1 MYKKFY
7 THFVEAN
14 PYVQHYAAHSHHYWP
29 DVTLDAT
36 IQYWKDSAKLVDS
49 KWDYF
54 FSTKIPSTQ
63 ALIAEVLNLS
73 KLEQIV
79 FAPNTHELVY
89 RVLSCFTHLP
99 QVRVLTTDS
108 EFHSFE
114 RQINRLS
121 EGGRFVADK
130 VSTLEAETFEDRF
143 IEKIKSEKYDLIFF
157 SQVFFNSGI
166 TVNIDRIV
174 KAVENINT
182 VIVIDG
188 YHGFMALPTDLSNIE
203 NRVFYISGSYKYAQ
217 GGEGACFMHVPADCK
232 LRPEY
237 TGWFASFDELAKR
250 EAEVKYSEDGLRF
263 AGSTMDLTP
272 IYRLEAVLELFK
284 RENIKVADIHA
295 YVQKLQ
301 KNFLTALAELKH
313 PHLCEANIL
322 RNDFK
327 NHGHFFAFEL
337 GATRLAMDV
346 HEELNRKG
354 IVTDYRGSRLRFG
367 FGLYQDEKIN
377 FKN

>member
-7 THFVEAN
+7 TQFIEAN
-14 PYVQHYAAHSHHYWP
+14 PNVQHYAAHSHHYWP

-36 IQYWKDSAKLVDS
+36 VQYWKDSAKYVDG
-49 KWDYF
+49 KWDHF
-54 FSTKIPSTQ
+54 FAVKIPTVQ
-63 ALIAEVLNLS
+63 ALVAEVLNLS
-73 KLEQIV
+73 KPQQIV

-89 RVLSCFTHLP
+89 RVLSCFSHLP
-99 QVRVLTTDS
+99 KVRVLTTDS

-121 EGGRFVADK
+121 EGGRFNADK
-130 VSTLEAETFEDRF
+130 VSTLESETFEERF
-143 IEKIKSEKYDLIFF
+143 IDKIKSEKYDLIFF

-166 TVNIDRIV
+166 AVNIDRIV
-174 KAVENINT
+174 NAVENTET
-182 VIVIDG
+182 VVVVDG
-188 YHGFMALPTDLSNIE
+188 YHGFMALPTDLRALES
-203 NRVFYISGSYKYAQ
+203 RLFYISGSYKYAQ
-217 GGEGACFMHVPADCK
+217 GGEGACFMHVPAGCQ

-237 TGWFASFDELAKR
+237 TGWFASFDELSKPG
-250 EAEVKYSEDGLRF
+250 AEVKYSEDGFRF
-263 AGSTMDLTP
+263 AGSTLDLTAL
-272 IYRLEAVLELFK
+272 YRLESVLELFK
-284 RENIKVADIHA
+284 RENIKVADIHRHI
-295 YVQKLQ
+295 QKLQ
-301 KNFLTALAELKH
+301 KNFLLALTELKH
-313 PHLCEANIL
+313 PHLCVENIL

-346 HEELNRKG
+346 YEELSRQG

-367 FGLYQDEKIN
+367 FGLYQDENIN